1 MKHFYKITFFCCA
14 ATLWMLVLASCEG
27 GELYDVNAPEWI
39 SDKIQEIEDSK
50 KEPEDEILEG
60 MQEDV
65 YTIGNTDF
73 TSGFWTAFSKYYV
86 VPDGEKWNAVFN
98 LNINPV
104 DNTYYKNFALII
116 TNDVD
121 RDSEE
126 YTEYG
131 AIRFDVTNSPETYN
145 SQWGDYID
153 FQYISGTLLL
163 DPVDNKDENVQK
175 LGGKVT
181 LTVDRTSKNA
191 FTVKMTNGVATKT
204 YAQPN
209 KEPNLNADASNT
221 NIRCFLVPEGSY
233 IDFLQTNIV
242 PVGGLTS
249 AADKNPISMIL
260 QDVPTQ
266 ISLGTSLEE
275 AITNISA
282 IVTFEEGVTK
292 TVTASELSFSAIPDI
307 NQTGDK
313 TLVAVYNKTFKGK
326 NCDKPIVANAS
337 FKVVGVLQSIS
348 ITTAPSR
355 TKPYYYTSEEAKS
368 CMMPFDPT
376 GMVVMGTYS
385 DGSLAVIDN
394 AKLSFSAIPAKAG
407 SQPVIVTAGENIT
420 ATVNVTVSEATV
432 VKNTSGQLGN
442 TDNSTLWFNPETYS
456 DNFNIPS
463 GQTKCISFTNYSN
476 LAGNWNNF
484 LVVLRKNNGTHYAV
498 VRADNFG
505 WGDGYDACV
514 HKNARYRAV
523 RCEGCPLRCRCFK
536 AKGNRTIEL
545 NHRLR
550 QYKRRA
556 KELLCSEKGLKHR
569 GQRCIEPEA
578 VFGQIKN
585 NMNYKRFRHFGK
597 DKVFMDFAFLAI
609 AFNIKKM
616 CAKLTKE
623 GMNWLIRLF
632 YELTTAVFRCWEH
645 INQRNLRIIAA

>member
-14 ATLWMLVLASCEG
+14 AALWMLALASCEG

-50 KEPEDEILEG
+50 KEPEDEVLEG

-73 TSGFWTAFSKYYV
+73 TSGFWAAFSKYYV
-86 VPDGEKWNAVFN
+86 IPDGEKWNAVFN
-98 LNINPV
+98 LNINPA

-116 TNDVD
+116 TNDVE
-121 RDSEE
+121 RGGEG

-131 AIRFDVTNSPETYN
+131 AIRFDVTGNPETYN
-145 SQWGDYID
+145 SQWGDHID

-181 LTVDRTSKNA
+181 LTVDRTSENA

-209 KEPNLNADASNT
+209 KEPNLNVDASNT

-249 AADKNPISMIL
+249 AADKNPVSMVL
-260 QDVPTQ
+260 QNVPAQ

-275 AITNISA
+275 AMTNISA

-313 TLVAVYNKTFKGK
+313 TLVAVYNKTFKGE

-355 TKPYYYTSEEAKS
+355 TKPYYYTSEDAKS
-368 CMMPFDPT
+368 CTMPFDPT
-376 GMVVMGTYS
+376 GMVVTGTYS
-385 DGSLAVIDN
+385 DGSSVVIDN

-407 SQPVIVTAGENIT
+407 SQPVTITAGENIT

-432 VKNTSGQLGN
+432 VKNSTDMIG
-442 TDNSTLWFNPETYS
+442 TEDNSTAFWGAHSDDFNVPA
-456 DNFNIPS
+456 
-463 GQTKCISFTNYSN
+463 GQTKSITFTNYSS
-476 LAGNWNNF
+476 LSDNWNNF
-484 LVVLRKNNGTHYAV
+484 VVILRKADLTEYAV
-498 VRADNFG
+498 VRADNYG
-505 WGDGYDACV
+505 WSTGYGACTPNGTQGDWATWLAGMNGAKVTVYVTNCGDGTADVQAVMQGTDDAISTQCYWGINTIDANDLNFALTV
-514 HKNARYRAV
+514 D
-523 RCEGCPLRCRCFK
+523 GCHL
-536 AKGNRTIEL
+536 
-545 NHRLR
+545 
-550 QYKRRA
+550 
-556 KELLCSEKGLKHR
+556 
-569 GQRCIEPEA
+569 
-578 VFGQIKN
+578 VFN
-585 NMNYKRFRHFGK
+585 N
-597 DKVFMDFAFLAI
+597 
-609 AFNIKKM
+609 
-616 CAKLTKE
+616 
-623 GMNWLIRLF
+623 
-632 YELTTAVFRCWEH
+632 
-645 INQRNLRIIAA
+645 

>member
-73 TSGFWTAFSKYYV
+73 TSGFWAAFSKYYV
-86 VPDGEKWNAVFN
+86 IPDGEKWNAVFN
-98 LNINPV
+98 LNINPA

-116 TNDVD
+116 TNDVE
-121 RDSEE
+121 RGGEG

-131 AIRFDVTNSPETYN
+131 AIRFDVTGNPETYN
-145 SQWGDYID
+145 SQWGDHID

-181 LTVDRTSKNA
+181 LTVDRTSENA

-209 KEPNLNADASNT
+209 KEPNLNVDASNT

-313 TLVAVYNKTFKGK
+313 TLVAVYNKTFKGE

-355 TKPYYYTSEEAKS
+355 TKPYYYTSEDAKS
-368 CMMPFDPT
+368 CTMPFDPT
-376 GMVVMGTYS
+376 GMVVTGTYS
-385 DGSLAVIDN
+385 DGSSVVIDN

-407 SQPVIVTAGENIT
+407 SQPVTITAGENIT

-432 VKNTSGQLGN
+432 VKNSTDMIG
-442 TDNSTLWFNPETYS
+442 TEDNSTAFWGAHSDDFNVPA
-456 DNFNIPS
+456 
-463 GQTKCISFTNYSN
+463 GQTKSITFTNYSS
-476 LAGNWNNF
+476 LSDNWNNF
-484 LVVLRKNNGTHYAV
+484 VVILRKADLTEYAV
-498 VRADNFG
+498 VRADNYG
-505 WGDGYDACV
+505 WGTGYGACTP
-514 HKNARYRAV
+514 NGTQGDWA
-523 RCEGCPLRCRCFK
+523 
-536 AKGNRTIEL
+536 TW
-545 NHRLR
+545 
-550 QYKRRA
+550 
-556 KELLCSEKGLKHR
+556 
-569 GQRCIEPEA
+569 
-578 VFGQIKN
+578 
-585 NMNYKRFRHFGK
+585 
-597 DKVFMDFAFLAI
+597 LA
-609 AFNIKKM
+609 
-616 CAKLTKE
+616 
-623 GMNWLIRLF
+623 GMNGAKVTVYVTNCGDGTADVQAVMQGTDDAISTQCYWGINTIDANDLNF
-632 YELTTAVFRCWEH
+632 ALTVDGCHLVF
-645 INQRNLRIIAA
+645 NN